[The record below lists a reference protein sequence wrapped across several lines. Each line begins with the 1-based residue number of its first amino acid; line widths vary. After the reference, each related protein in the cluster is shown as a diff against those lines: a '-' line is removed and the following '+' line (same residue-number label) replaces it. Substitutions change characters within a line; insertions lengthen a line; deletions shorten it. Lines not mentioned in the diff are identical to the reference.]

1 MVDQKKWV
9 IQGDWQ
15 NNKEIE
21 YLNQFMFLT
30 AKPIIYLVN
39 LSEKDFLSKKNKF
52 LPKIKAWIDQNMQG
66 EMIPYS
72 ADFERK
78 LVEE

>member
-1 MVDQKKWV
+1 MVTEKKWV

-15 NNKEIE
+15 NNKEID
-21 YLNQFMFLT
+21 YLNQIYFLT
-30 AKPIIYLVN
+30 AKPIVYLVN
-39 LSEKDFLSKKNKF
+39 LSEGDFLKKKNKW
-52 LPKIKAWIDQNMQG
+52 LPKIKAWIDENMTG

-78 LVEE
+78 LVE

>member
-1 MVDQKKWV
+1 
-9 IQGDWQ
+9 
-15 NNKEIE
+15 
-21 YLNQFMFLT
+21 MFLT
-30 AKPIIYLVN
+30 AKPILYLVN
-39 LSEKDFLSKKNKF
+39 LSEKDFLNKKNKF